1 MRRQLIPLALAILF
15 LFFMR
20 LSPAAKGGIKGR
32 ISDSQTIPI
41 AGVTVTIISV
51 EYPSEQHKLTT
62 NKKGEFI
69 QVGLEPG
76 FYKIR
81 CEKEGYQSAE
91 GQLKIPINEIIEKDF
106 ILSTVTEPMKVQE
119 GPEKK
124 ALRQANKLF
133 QEGKYR
139 EALAA
144 YKEAAAQAPE
154 DAIIQYN
161 IGVTLMATDQVNE
174 AIIAFKR
181 TVEIQPENS
190 QALKILGQIYGKMK
204 LFDESVKF
212 YSQAAKISSADPE
225 VYYNLGVALVNLGY
239 WDAARDAFQKS
250 IACDESNAD
259 SYYQL
264 GLIFVNQNKM
274 DTALAALEKF
284 LELDPEDSRAASV
297 REIIKIIKKKN
308 LSSLFI

>member
-1 MRRQLIPLALAILF
+1 MRRQLITIALAILF

-20 LSPAAKGGIKGR
+20 LLPASKGGIKGST
-32 ISDSQTIPI
+32 SDSQGIPI
-41 AGVTVTIISV
+41 ARVTVTIISV

-69 QVGLEPG
+69 QIGLEPG

-81 CEKEGYQSAE
+81 CEKEGYQSVE
-91 GQLKIPINEIIEKDF
+91 GQLKVSINEIIEKDF
-106 ILSTVTEPMKVQE
+106 ILSTVAEPMKVQE

-124 ALRQANKLF
+124 ELRQANKLF
-133 QEGKYR
+133 QEGKYG

-161 IGVTLMATDQVNE
+161 LGVTMMVTGQLNE
-174 AIIAFKR
+174 AIVAFKR

-190 QALKILGQIYGKMK
+190 QALKNLGQIYGKMK

-212 YSQAAKISSADPE
+212 YSQAAEISSTDPE
-225 VYYNLGVALVNLGY
+225 VFYNLGVAFMNLGDQ
-239 WDAARDAFQKS
+239 DAAQDAFRKC
-250 IACDESNAD
+250 IAYDENNAD

-264 GLIFVNQNKM
+264 GMIFVNQNKM
-274 DTALAALEKF
+274 DKALAALEKF
-284 LELDPEDSRAASV
+284 LILKPEDGRAASV
-297 REIIKIIKKKN
+297 REIIKIIKKKT
-308 LSSLFI
+308 LSRLFM